1 MGARFSIYGLSVN
14 NPIQWTEP
22 FSDHFGNGMV
32 YRQFAVGSTLYAV
45 GFEQITTMDDLVRK
59 GVNIRT
65 AHPAFCFPA
74 SGVWGVI
81 FDEINPNEMAFKGFQ
96 HVQHPGLSSSQVLWN
111 VASIIYDH
119 YTVCNAGAY
128 VFSAAEDHQHLR
140 TTDLTDIYCKL
151 LGLNGK
157 RKSRLFKEGFPGWN
171 AYCDIPTGGRGY
183 VVTTQSY

>member
-1 MGARFSIYGLSVN
+1 MDARFSRYGLSVN

-32 YRQFAVGSTLYAV
+32 YRQFAVGSTVYAV
-45 GFEQITTMDDLVRK
+45 GFEQIMTMDDLTRK

-81 FDEINPNEMAFKGFQ
+81 FDEINPTEMDFKGFQ
-96 HVQHPGLSSSQVLWN
+96 HVQHPGLSSSQVLLS

-128 VFSAAEDHQHLR
+128 VFSAADDHQHLR
-140 TTDLTDIYCKL
+140 TTDLTDIYCKV

-157 RKSRLFKEGFPGWN
+157 RKSRLFEEGFPGWN
-171 AYCDIPTGGRGY
+171 AYCDVPTGGRGY